1 MCALKKTIFYVFLM
15 IFCSFSLATADIQYP
30 KDDWRDTSDPVA
42 SPFAEPGGQI
52 NLYMGQYPK
61 SVNHYLEASVSSG
74 AMFDLMYET
83 LLSTDPIT
91 LDYVPAL
98 AHKWTVSEDGTVI
111 TFFIDPN
118 AYWSDGAK
126 ITAHDVVW
134 TYDMLTKPENLTGQF
149 KTALLRF
156 DRPEVLADDTIR
168 FTAKEAHW
176 KNLLFAGSYISVMP
190 KHVFENSDFNKIN
203 FEFPVVSGPYILES
217 VNEGTKI
224 TMKRR
229 DDWWAGQY
237 LSNQNI
243 YNFDRIVFQFFADSL
258 NAFDI
263 FKKGLT
269 DIYTVSIARV
279 WMDETKGERFSKN
292 WIVKQAVYNFDPP
305 GFQGFAMNMRG
316 FPFDDPNVRKAMN
329 LLIDRQEINNT
340 IMYNQYFLHR
350 SYNEDLFDKDHPHVN
365 PLYEKNVEEAK
376 KLLAQ
381 AGYKANPQT
390 GFLEKDGRRLSFK
403 FLSRDNGMDNILA
416 IYAESLKNAGIEMLI
431 DQKDWAAWLK
441 DMDEHNYQMTTAAWT
456 TPVFRDP
463 EAMWSSK
470 EADIK
475 SGINING
482 FKNARVDELIEQQR
496 TVFDMEERNVLMR
509 EIDALIFNEH
519 PYVLLWN
526 INYYRLLYWNKF
538 GTPSTVFGKYDNEY
552 ANIITYWWYDENAA
566 EELDSAMADGLSLPA
581 KPAAVKFEEIFKG
594 AALP

>member
-1 MCALKKTIFYVFLM
+1 MCAVTKTFFCIFLM
-15 IFCSFSLATADIQYP
+15 IFCSFSWVYAEKWYP
-30 KDDWRDTSDPVA
+30 ENDWQDTPDPVA
-42 SPFAEPGGQI
+42 SPFAERGGQL
-52 NLYMGQYPK
+52 NLYLGQYPK
-61 SVNHYLEASVSSG
+61 SLNHYLEASTSAG
-74 AMFDLMYET
+74 AMFGLMYEP
-83 LLSTDPIT
+83 LLDTDPLT
-91 LDYVPAL
+91 LDYAPGIAS
-98 AHKWTVSEDGTVI
+98 KWSVSDDGTVI
-111 TFFIDPN
+111 TFVIDPN
-118 AYWSDGAK
+118 AYWSDGVK
-126 ITAHDVVW
+126 ITAHDVLW
-134 TYDMLTKPENLTGQF
+134 TYDMLVKPENLTGQF

-190 KHVFENSDFNKIN
+190 KHAFENADFNKIN
-203 FEFPVVSGPYILES
+203 FEFPVVSGPYMLES
-217 VNEGTKI
+217 VSEGTKI
-224 TMKRR
+224 TLARR
-229 DDWWAGQY
+229 DNWWAGQY
-237 LSNQNI
+237 EREQNK
-243 YNFDRIVFQFFADSL
+243 YNFDRLAFQFFADSL

-269 DIYTVSIARV
+269 DVYTVSVSRV

-305 GFQGFAMNMRG
+305 GFQGFAMNMRA

-329 LLIDRQEINNT
+329 LLIDRQEINKT
-340 IMYNQYFLHR
+340 IMYDQYFLHR

-365 PLYEKNVEEAK
+365 PLYEKNVAEAK
-376 KLLAQ
+376 KLLAD

-403 FLSRDNGMDNILA
+403 FLSRDNSMDNILA
-416 IYAESLKNAGIEMLI
+416 MYAESLKNVGIEMVI

-475 SGINING
+475 SSINING
-482 FKNARVDELIEQQR
+482 FKNARVDELIEKQR
-496 TVFDMEERNVLMR
+496 TIFDMDERNVILR
-509 EIDALIFNEH
+509 EIDALVFSEH

-526 INYYRLLYWNKF
+526 INYSRLLYWNKF
-538 GTPSTVFGKYDNEY
+538 GTPPTVFGKYSNEY
-552 ANIITYWWYDENAA
+552 AGIITYWWYDENAA
-566 EELDSAMADGLSLPA
+566 EELEAAMADGLSLPA
-581 KPAAVKFEEIFKG
+581 KPAVVKFEEVFK
-594 AALP
+594 P